1 MIKATNLVGD
11 GPWSNLYLFLIVDKP
26 SEPLNLVVNSYDNTY
41 VTFSW
46 EQPVYNGGQ
55 ALLGFKIYR

>member
-1 MIKATNLVGD
+1 VVKDLVPGEQYTFMIKATNLVGD

-46 EQPVYNGGQ
+46 E
-55 ALLGFKIYR
+55 